1 MPNFSTFTQGNESHT
16 FHSSSRPLRQPRLKK
31 KSSIGNLV
39 DSISRATSAAY
50 DTFVGSLTDD
60 EGDDDLLAPYGNY
73 SSTGG
78 GGGGGGA
85 QRRTGGIVGFVS
97 DVGSILSPRR
107 GVTERLV
114 RYWWS
119 RAIVLVVIPAGI
131 TVGWCAIP
139 LPITVKHDESTDTT
153 FISSLIEGILH
164 IIWPGKHLHDESV
177 SWGGAMLTNTTDP
190 GSGADAPG
198 HGKALVEIHWWFFL
212 LVYYGFYLLMG
223 LFYMTSLFNLY
234 NMNWWP
240 ARLGGPATYLLS
252 WSLSVLAGIPIYYFF
267 RPLAHLN
274 ITWILLTFFTM
285 CSPAFI
291 SFIVL
296 HTEDRHS
303 SLRYHQPSAYVHT
316 TVASSSRSNNPDN
329 TSAVLDDEEPT
340 EGTSLLSYSHIFT
353 RSRSSSNASAD
364 TYPPRHT
371 LRSRISHQVRRRTRW
386 IPYSYIRFLWFCS
399 AILLGLIA
407 FVLGELYAEIYLR
420 TLPHNNRETVI
431 YVYSWVG
438 TILALD
444 GITGWILS
452 SQVQSYP
459 LEFVFK
465 LYFSLTYYTYIR
477 TLYARLR
484 SPSQF
489 AILQLLSSSIAILL
503 QPLYISRRFHS
514 LLTYMGFSST
524 TYGEHVKL
532 TGRAFYLRGL
542 SENVSMLA
550 FLGWIV
556 VLHYGPNRL
565 VYPYLSFQNNNNN
578 NNNNNG
584 NDNNNEDG
592 YDFNL
597 TFFASLITWSL
608 EIISGWCVRR
618 IFWYGWEFGVT
629 GEGKRDFVDFE
640 GLLVAT
646 CAVMCHGLMNMLMS
660 IIRLKFS

>member
-1 MPNFSTFTQGNESHT
+1 MPNFSSFTQGSESHS
-16 FHSSSRPLRQPRLKK
+16 FHSSARPLRQPRLKK
-31 KSSIGNLV
+31 QSSIGNLV

-50 DTFVGSLTDD
+50 DSFVGSLTDD
-60 EGDDDLLAPYGNY
+60 EGDDDLLVP
-73 SSTGG
+73 GG
-78 GGGGGGA
+78 GVL
-85 QRRTGGIVGFVS
+85 RRRSGIVGFVS

-107 GVTERLV
+107 DVTERLV

-139 LPITVKHDESTDTT
+139 LPITVKPDTSNDTT
-153 FISSLIEGILH
+153 FITSIIESILH
-164 IIWPGKHLHDESV
+164 MIWPGKHLHEESV
-177 SWGGAMLTNTTDP
+177 GWSGTTFANGTDP
-190 GSGADAPG
+190 VSDAPG

-274 ITWILLTFFTM
+274 ITWILLTFLTM
-285 CSPAFI
+285 CSPAVI
-291 SFIVL
+291 SFMVL
-296 HTEDRHS
+296 HAEDRHS
-303 SLRYHQPSAYVHT
+303 SLRYHQPSAYLNT
-316 TVASSSRSNNPDN
+316 SSSRPNNPD
-329 TSAVLDDEEPT
+329 TPSDVIEDEEPT

-371 LRSRISHQVRRRTRW
+371 IRSRISHQVRRRTRW

-420 TLPHNNRETVI
+420 TLPHNNKETVI

-452 SQVQSYP
+452 AQVQSYP

-514 LLTYMGFSST
+514 FLTYLGFSSI
-524 TYGEHVKL
+524 TYNEHIKL

-565 VYPYLSFQNNNNN
+565 VYPYLSFPAA
-578 NNNNNG
+578 G
-584 NDNNNEDG
+584 SDNDISYDG
-592 YDFNL
+592 YDFNF
-597 TFFASLITWSL
+597 TFFASLITWGL

-618 IFWYGWEFGVT
+618 LFWFGWEFGVT
-629 GEGKRDFVDFE
+629 GEGKRDFMDFE

-646 CAVMCHGLMNMLMS
+646 VAVMCHGLMNMLMS
-660 IIRLKFS
+660 IIRLKFA